1 MGPPAAAR
9 RFRRL
14 SRTVVLGRSV
24 PIGRGIRGRVLGLAL
39 LSRERAGPGLLIPR
53 CFSVHTWGMR
63 FDLDLYF
70 LDRGGAV
77 IFVADRVPPR
87 RVVRRRR
94 AAAVLE
100 IPSRGQLVGFRSGRA
115 RVIEDAIRS
124 EGARVRAMFAVYL
137 GGIMAGLAYFIV
149 IGLTHH

>member
-1 MGPPAAAR
+1 MGPPATAR

-14 SRTVVLGRSV
+14 SRAVVLGRSV
-24 PIGRGIRGRVLGLAL
+24 PIARRIRTRVLGLAL
-39 LSRERAGPGLLIPR
+39 LCREKAGPGLLIPR
-53 CFSVHTWGMR
+53 CSSVHTWGMR
-63 FDLDLYF
+63 FGLDLYF
-70 LDRGGAV
+70 LDRRGAV
-77 IFVADRVPPR
+77 IHVAKQVPPR
-87 RVVRRRR
+87 RVVRWRG

-100 IPSRGQLVGFRSGRA
+100 IPSARRSQGFRSGRPG
-115 RVIEDAIRS
+115 VSEEAIRS